1 MDTVAGPWSRKDWFT
16 NFRCPRCQVTTRH
29 VPLRSGWNT
38 ASVLCPSC
46 RSAYQVLGNV
56 RFGAV
61 MGLFI
66 GFVAGTTGLAIS
78 FLTDTLIEP
87 WALMMVGFV
96 VALSVLP
103 VV

>member
-1 MDTVAGPWSRKDWFT
+1 
-16 NFRCPRCQVTTRH
+16 
-29 VPLRSGWNT
+29 
-38 ASVLCPSC
+38 
-46 RSAYQVLGNV
+46 
-56 RFGAV
+56 